1 MYNWKHTVAAVCAV
15 FAVATMSVLQYSGS
29 ASVMADEVAAELEVL
44 QGDGSG
50 ETPAFADYEDSILAG
65 QIRAETFEPQ
75 TGYIIYTD
83 GKVNVREY
91 PTKDSTILTMLEFG
105 ESMYVRAVSS
115 DNLWYEVELSDGT
128 VGNIMCDLISFSYD
142 EIKAVMLTTTMYET
156 ATVSVSGGKLNVR
169 NKPSDT
175 DSVVVS
181 QLPDKAIVYIC
192 EICDDGW
199 LKVIYGSDYDTGY
212 ILSDFVIEGE
222 MIRRADVD
230 TARADRLESVVKK
243 GVVVTNVSA
252 VNVRNAPSVDAD
264 AIGSLKNGENV
275 KIIAQGSK
283 WTKILTDNGSAYVI
297 ASAIMDS
304 AAFADYNVKKAASI
318 ARAAATQTDAASSTD
333 VNATIGARII
343 AEAEKYLGVKY
354 VYGGNSPSGFDCSGF
369 VQYTLK
375 KVGISVNRSSRDQY
389 KNGYSVSRAQLSAG
403 DLVFFSRGGSISH
416 VGIYA
421 GNGKVIH
428 SPSPGK
434 VVTYTTLE
442 HMCSYSTYVGARR
455 IY

>member
-1 MYNWKHTVAAVCAV
+1 MFNWKHTVAAVCAV
-15 FAVATMSVLQYSGS
+15 ITVATVSVMQYSGGWS
-29 ASVMADEVAAELEVL
+29 ALADENTALQIL

-65 QIRAETFEPQ
+65 QIRAEIFEPQ

-83 GKVNVREY
+83 GKVNVREL
-91 PTKDSTILTMLEFG
+91 PSKESTILTMLEFG
-105 ESMYVRAVSS
+105 DSMYVKAVSD
-115 DNLWYEVELSDGT
+115 DNLWYEVELSGGT
-128 VGNIMCDLISFSYD
+128 VGYIMCDLISFSKD

-169 NKPSDT
+169 NKPSET
-175 DSVVVS
+175 ESVVVS
-181 QLPDKAIVYIC
+181 QIPDKSIVYIS
-192 EICDDGW
+192 EICDNGW
-199 LKVIYGSDYDTGY
+199 FKVLYGKDYDTGY
-212 ILSDFVIEGE
+212 ILSDFVTEGE
-222 MIRRADVD
+222 MILRTDVD
-230 TARADRLESVVKK
+230 TARKDRLDSIVKK

-252 VNVRNAPSVDAD
+252 VNVRNAPSVEGD
-264 AIGSLKNGENV
+264 AIGSLKNGESV
-275 KIIAQGSK
+275 KIIAEGSK
-283 WTKILTDNGSAYVI
+283 WTKILTNNGSAYVI

-318 ARAAATQTDAASSTD
+318 ARASNAQTDAATPSVANTT
-333 VNATIGARII
+333 VGARII

-369 VQYTLK
+369 VQYVLK

-389 KNGYSVSRAQLSAG
+389 KNGYSISRSQLAAG

-434 VVTYTTLE
+434 VVSYSTLE

>member
-1 MYNWKHTVAAVCAV
+1 MFNWKHTVAAVCAV
-15 FAVATMSVLQYSGS
+15 ITVATMSVMQYSGGRS
-29 ASVMADEVAAELEVL
+29 AFADENTALQVL
-44 QGDGSG
+44 KGDGSG
-50 ETPAFADYEDSILAG
+50 ETPAFSEYEDSILAG
-65 QIRAETFEPQ
+65 QIRAEIFEPQ

-91 PTKDSTILTMLEFG
+91 PSKDSTILTMLEFG
-105 ESMYVRAVSS
+105 DSMYVKSVSE
-115 DNLWYEVELSDGT
+115 DNLWYEVELSGGT
-128 VGNIMCDLISFSYD
+128 VGHIMCDLISFSRD
-142 EIKAVMLTTTMYET
+142 EIKAVMLTTAMYET

-181 QLPDKAIVYIC
+181 QIPDKSIVYIS

-199 LKVIYGSDYDTGY
+199 FKVLYGRDYDTGY
-212 ILSDFVIEGE
+212 IRSDFVTEGE
-222 MIRRADVD
+222 MILRTDVD
-230 TARADRLESVVKK
+230 TARKDRLDAIVKK
-243 GVVVTNVSA
+243 GIVVTNVSA
-252 VNVRNAPSVDAD
+252 VNVRNAPSVDGD

-275 KIIAQGSK
+275 KIIAEGSK
-283 WTKILTDNGSAYVI
+283 WTKILTNNGSAYVI

-318 ARAAATQTDAASSTD
+318 ARASNAQTDAATPSVANTT
-333 VNATIGARII
+333 VGARII

-369 VQYTLK
+369 VQYVLK

-389 KNGYSVSRAQLSAG
+389 KNGYSISRSQLAAG

-434 VVTYTTLE
+434 VVSYTTLE

>member
-1 MYNWKHTVAAVCAV
+1 MFNWKHTAAAVIAV
-15 FAVATMSVLQYSGS
+15 FAVATMSVLQYSG
-29 ASVMADEVAAELEVL
+29 ARPVMADENTELAIL

-65 QIRAETFEPQ
+65 QIRAETFQPQ

-83 GKVNVREY
+83 GKVNVREF
-91 PTKDSTILTMLEFG
+91 PTKESTILTMLEFG
-105 ESMYVRAVSS
+105 DSMYVKSVSE
-115 DNLWYEVELSDGT
+115 DNLWYEVELSGGT
-128 VGNIMCDLISFSYD
+128 VGYIMCDLISFSDD
-142 EIKAVMLTTTMYET
+142 EIKAIMLTTTMYET

-169 NKPSDT
+169 NKPSDEE
-175 DSVVVS
+175 SVVVS
-181 QLPDKAIVYIC
+181 QLPDGAIVYIS
-192 EICDDGW
+192 EICDNGW
-199 LKVIYGSDYDTGY
+199 FKVLYGKDYDTGY
-212 ILSDFVIEGE
+212 ILSDFVKEGD
-222 MIRRADVD
+222 MIPRTDVD
-230 TARADRLESVVKK
+230 TARKDRLEAIVKK

-252 VNVRNAPSVDAD
+252 VNVRNAPSVNGD

-275 KIIAQGSK
+275 KIIAEGSK
-283 WTKILTDNGSAYVI
+283 WTKILTNNGSAYVI

-318 ARAAATQTDAASSTD
+318 ARAANSQTDAAPSSVVDT
-333 VNATIGARII
+333 TFGARII

-389 KNGYSVSRAQLSAG
+389 KNGYSISRSQLSAG

-434 VVTYTTLE
+434 VVSYSTLE